1 MLLDSFNF
9 YNRHRKK
16 ITIERISPLEFKISG
31 FDADFMRISKNGN
44 EITMMDPPGGPMIT
58 STKYMTD
65 RIDGDELWA
74 NNMKEFKPEWQDL
87 VVEKIEFSEDCSAIL
102 SCKYTKEISWVKV
115 K

>member
-1 MLLDSFNF
+1 MLLDSFSF

-16 ITIERISPLEFKISG
+16 ITIERISPLEFKIS
-31 FDADFMRISKNGN
+31 
-44 EITMMDPPGGPMIT
+44 
-58 STKYMTD
+58 
-65 RIDGDELWA
+65 DGDELWA

-87 VVEKIEFSEDCSAIL
+87 VVEKIKFSEDCSAIL